1 MNKRTTAVM
10 ALGLSAVM
18 FASAG
23 AVADLPATP
32 TRTKGQSVYV
42 GNTRVYPTGYN
53 IADNNYFKLRDLGK
67 LAGFG
72 VDWDETTRSVLIST
86 ERTTPDLSNMVDMA
100 LTGSTAKLSPQTFK
114 VDGEQVAIKSYLIRG
129 NNYVKLRDIAKEVHF
144 GVDFDLTT
152 KKVTIDPDGVY
163 IDDDDVPITPDNPS
177 KPTTP
182 TQPSNPTTPSTPAT
196 GSAIIKW
203 NSTMSDFSEAMINC
217 NWNHDKYLEVAKQ
230 YGSAITGKTNAT
242 TSDVVAALEAMTG
255 APVDAVSMDN
265 KPVNQFWAKELRKA
279 MGENVADNKPTIDT
293 GSSDNGNSSAGTGSN
308 STVVTDAMLRQ
319 WEQEMVERV
328 NEERAKVGAP
338 ALEVDSNLMA
348 FAQYWAEHLTIEFKH
363 SNIDAVKDY
372 ANSSGLTYNDFRG
385 GENITGAGY
394 AYGQGYGMVTLAMNA
409 FMNSEGHRQT
419 ILNTEYSRVGVGF
432 AIANDGNVYCC
443 QRFGL

>member
-1 MNKRTTAVM
+1 MKKRATAVM

-32 TRTKGQSVYV
+32 TRTRGQSVYV

-144 GVDFDLTT
+144 GVEFDLAT

-177 KPTTP
+177 EPTTP

-196 GSAIIKW
+196 GSAITKW
-203 NSTMSDFSEAMINC
+203 NSTMSDFNEAMINC
-217 NWNHDKYLEVAKQ
+217 NWNHDKYLEVAKK
-230 YGSAITGKTNAT
+230 YGTAITGKTNAT
-242 TSDVVAALEAMTG
+242 IADVIAALEAMTG
-255 APVDAVSMDN
+255 APVEAVSMDN
-265 KPVNQFWAKELRKA
+265 KPVNIFWSKELRKA
-279 MGENVADNKPTIDT
+279 MGETVKDDNNISGNTN
-293 GSSDNGNSSAGTGSN
+293 NGNNSNISNGSQT
-308 STVVTDAMLRQ
+308 TVTEATLRQ

-338 ALEVDSNLMA
+338 ALEVDDNLMA
-348 FAQYWAEHLTIEFKH
+348 FAQYWAEHLT
-363 SNIDAVKDY
+363 
-372 ANSSGLTYNDFRG
+372 TDFRHSAWSEIEAFANDKG
-385 GENITGAGY
+385 INSNRLDGSENITGAGY

-409 FMNSEGHRQT
+409 FMNSDGHRRT
-419 ILNTEYSRVGVGF
+419 LLSTEYSRVGIGF

-443 QRFGL
+443 QSYGF

>member
-1 MNKRTTAVM
+1 MKKRATAVM

-32 TRTKGQSVYV
+32 TRTRGQSVYV

-144 GVDFDLTT
+144 GVEFDLAT

-177 KPTTP
+177 EPTTP

-196 GSAIIKW
+196 GSAITKW
-203 NSTMSDFSEAMINC
+203 NSTMSDFNEAMINC
-217 NWNHDKYLEVAKQ
+217 NWNHDKYLEVAKK
-230 YGSAITGKTNAT
+230 YGTAITGKTNAT
-242 TSDVVAALEAMTG
+242 IADVIAALEAMTG
-255 APVDAVSMDN
+255 APVEAVSMDN
-265 KPVNQFWAKELRKA
+265 KPVDIFWSKELRKA
-279 MGENVADNKPTIDT
+279 MGETVKDDNNISGNTN
-293 GSSDNGNSSAGTGSN
+293 NGNNSNISNGSQT
-308 STVVTDAMLRQ
+308 TVTEATLRQ

-338 ALEVDSNLMA
+338 ALEVDDNLMA
-348 FAQYWAEHLTIEFKH
+348 FAQYWAEHLT
-363 SNIDAVKDY
+363 
-372 ANSSGLTYNDFRG
+372 TDFRHSAWSEIEAFANDKG
-385 GENITGAGY
+385 INSNRLDGSENITGAGY

-409 FMNSEGHRQT
+409 FMNSDGHRRT
-419 ILNTEYSRVGVGF
+419 LLSTEYSRVGIGF

-443 QRFGL
+443 QSYGF

>member
-144 GVDFDLTT
+144 GVDFELAT

-163 IDDDDVPITPDNPS
+163 IDDENIPITPDKPS
-177 KPTTP
+177 EP
-182 TQPSNPTTPSTPAT
+182 TQPSSPTTSNTPAT
-196 GSAIIKW
+196 GSAITKW
-203 NSTMSDFSEAMINC
+203 NSTMNDFSEAMINC
-217 NWNHDKYLEVAKQ
+217 NWNHDKYLQVAKE
-230 YGSAITGKTNAT
+230 YGPTITGKTDAT
-242 TSDVVAALEAMTG
+242 TADVIAALEAMTG
-255 APVDAVSMDN
+255 APVDAVSMDD
-265 KPVNQFWAKELRKA
+265 KPVNQFWSKELRKA
-279 MGENVADNKPTIDT
+279 MGETVKDDT
-293 GSSDNGNSSAGTGSN
+293 NNNNAGNA
-308 STVVTDAMLRQ
+308 TVSEATLRQ
-319 WEQEMVERV
+319 WEQEMIELV
-328 NEERAKVGAP
+328 NNERAKVGAP
-338 ALEVDSNLMA
+338 ALKVDDTLMSYS
-348 FAQYWAEHLTIEFKH
+348 QYWAVHLT
-363 SNIDAVKDY
+363 
-372 ANSSGLTYNDFRG
+372 TDFRHSTLDDIRNYATTMHVSSDLIEG
-385 GENITGAGY
+385 RENITTAGN
-394 AYGQGYGMVTLAMNA
+394 VTTVESPCTRAMNN
-409 FMNSEGHRQT
+409 FMNSEGHRNT
-419 ILNTEYSRVGVGF
+419 LLSTEYTRVGVGF
-432 AIANDGNVYCC
+432 ATNSTGRVFCC
-443 QRFGL
+443 QNFSR

>member
-1 MNKRTTAVM
+1 MKKIIATSLCAAMIATSLPV
-10 ALGLSAVM
+10 
-18 FASAG
+18 AG
-23 AVADLPATP
+23 AASTVPATP

-42 GNTRVYPTGYN
+42 DTTRVYPTGYN
-53 IADNNYFKLRDLGK
+53 IADNNYFKLRDVGQLV
-67 LAGFG
+67 GFG
-72 VDWDETTRSVLIST
+72 VDWDESTRTVVITSD
-86 ERTTPDLSNMVDMA
+86 RTTPVLTGLLDMA
-100 LTGSTAKLSPQTFK
+100 QTGSTAKLSPQRIT
-114 VDGEQVAIKSYLIRG
+114 VDGEEVSLNSYLIRG
-129 NNYVKLRDIAKEVHF
+129 NNYVKLRDIAKEIHF
-144 GVDFDLTT
+144 GVEYDMAS

-163 IDDDDVPITPDNPS
+163 IDDADIPITPDEPTA
-177 KPTTP
+177 PTTP
-182 TQPSNPTTPSTPAT
+182 TKPSTPSTPTTPSTGT
-196 GSAIIKW
+196 AITKW
-203 NSTMSDFSEAMINC
+203 NNTMNDFSEAMIGC
-217 NWNHDKYLEVAKQ
+217 NWDYSKYLEVAKK
-230 YGSAITGKTNAT
+230 YGPTITGKTNAT
-242 TSDVVAALEAMTG
+242 TADVVAVLEAMTG
-255 APVDAVSMDN
+255 APVDAVSMDD

-279 MGENVADNKPTIDT
+279 MGETVKDDNNN
-293 GSSDNGNSSAGTGSN
+293 SGNSSEDTGN
-308 STVVTDAMLRQ
+308 TNRPSTVTEATLRQ

-443 QRFGL
+443 QRFGR

>member
-1 MNKRTTAVM
+1 MKKIIATSLCAAMIATSLPV
-10 ALGLSAVM
+10 
-18 FASAG
+18 AG
-23 AVADLPATP
+23 AASTVPATP

-42 GNTRVYPTGYN
+42 DATRVYPTGYN
-53 IADNNYFKLRDLGK
+53 IKDNNYFKLRDIGQLV
-67 LAGFG
+67 GFG
-72 VDWDETTRSVLIST
+72 VEWDEATRTVVITSD
-86 ERTTPDLSNMVDMA
+86 RTTPVLTGLLDMA
-100 LTGSTAKLSPQTFK
+100 QTGSTAKLSPQRIT
-114 VDGEQVAIKSYLIRG
+114 VDGEEVSLTSYLIRG
-129 NNYVKLRDIAKEVHF
+129 NNYIKLRDIAKEIHF
-144 GVDFDLTT
+144 GVEYDMAS

-163 IDDDDVPITPDNPS
+163 IDDADIPITPDEPTA
-177 KPTTP
+177 PTTP
-182 TQPSNPTTPSTPAT
+182 TKPSTPSTPTTPSTST
-196 GSAIIKW
+196 AITKW
-203 NSTMSDFSEAMINC
+203 NNTMNDFSEAMIGC
-217 NWNHDKYLEVAKQ
+217 NWNQSKYLEVAKK
-230 YGSAITGKTNAT
+230 YGPTITGKTNAT
-242 TSDVVAALEAMTG
+242 TADVVAVLEAMTG
-255 APVDAVSMDN
+255 APVDAVSMDD

-279 MGENVADNKPTIDT
+279 MGETVKDDHNN
-293 GSSDNGNSSAGTGSN
+293 SSNGNEDMGNTN
-308 STVVTDAMLRQ
+308 RPSTVTEATLRQ

-443 QRFGL
+443 QRFGR

>member
-1 MNKRTTAVM
+1 MKKRATAVM

-32 TRTKGQSVYV
+32 TRTRGQSVYV

-144 GVDFDLTT
+144 GVEFDLAT
-152 KKVTIDPDGVY
+152 KKETIDPDGVY

-177 KPTTP
+177 EPTTP

-196 GSAIIKW
+196 GSAITKW
-203 NSTMSDFSEAMINC
+203 NSTMSDFNEAMINC
-217 NWNHDKYLEVAKQ
+217 NWNHDKYLEVAKK
-230 YGSAITGKTNAT
+230 YGTAITGKTNAT
-242 TSDVVAALEAMTG
+242 IADVIAALEAMTG
-255 APVDAVSMDN
+255 APVEAVSMDN
-265 KPVNQFWAKELRKA
+265 KPVNIFWSKELRKA
-279 MGENVADNKPTIDT
+279 MGETVKDDNNISGNTN
-293 GSSDNGNSSAGTGSN
+293 NGNNSNISNGSQT
-308 STVVTDAMLRQ
+308 TVTEATLRQ

-338 ALEVDSNLMA
+338 ALEVDDNLMA
-348 FAQYWAEHLTIEFKH
+348 FAQYWAEHLT
-363 SNIDAVKDY
+363 
-372 ANSSGLTYNDFRG
+372 TDFRHSAWSEIEAFANDKG
-385 GENITGAGY
+385 INSNRLDGSENITGAGY

-409 FMNSEGHRQT
+409 FMNSDGHRRT
-419 ILNTEYSRVGVGF
+419 LLSTEYSRVGIGF

-443 QRFGL
+443 QSYGF

>member
-1 MNKRTTAVM
+1 MKKRATAVM
-10 ALGLSAVM
+10 AFGLSAVM

-129 NNYVKLRDIAKEVHF
+129 NNYVKLRDIAKEIHF
-144 GVDFDLTT
+144 GVEYDMAS

-163 IDDDDVPITPDNPS
+163 IDDDDVPITPNQ
-177 KPTTP
+177 PTTP
-182 TQPSNPTTPSTPAT
+182 TTPTKPTTPSTPT
-196 GSAIIKW
+196 TPSAGTAITKW
-203 NSTMSDFSEAMINC
+203 NNTMNDFNESMIGC
-217 NWNHDKYLEVAKQ
+217 NWDYSKYLEVAKK
-230 YGSAITGKTNAT
+230 YGPSITGKTDAT
-242 TSDVVAALEAMTG
+242 TADVIAALEAMTG

-265 KPVNQFWAKELRKA
+265 KPVNIFWSKELRKA
-279 MGENVADNKPTIDT
+279 MGETVKDDT
-293 GSSDNGNSSAGTGSN
+293 NNNNGSN
-308 STVVTDAMLRQ
+308 DSTGNTTVSEATLRQ

-328 NEERAKVGAP
+328 NAERAKVGAP
-338 ALEVDSNLMA
+338 ALEVDDNLMA
-348 FAQYWAEHLTIEFKH
+348 FAQYWATRMTDNQRH
-363 SNIDAVKDY
+363 SDIDDLKSFATSNNINVDII
-372 ANSSGLTYNDFRG
+372 RG
-385 GENITGAGY
+385 GENIVWGGNSLTAES
-394 AYGQGYGMVTLAMNA
+394 ATNCMTSLL
-409 FMNSEGHRQT
+409 NSEGHRAT
-419 ILNTEYSRVGVGF
+419 MLKPDYTRIGVGF
-432 AIANDGNVYCC
+432 ASDNNGRLYCC
-443 QRFGL
+443 QRFGR

>member
-1 MNKRTTAVM
+1 MKKIIATSLCAAMIATSLPV
-10 ALGLSAVM
+10 
-18 FASAG
+18 AG
-23 AVADLPATP
+23 AASTVPATP

-42 GNTRVYPTGYN
+42 DATRVYPTGYN
-53 IADNNYFKLRDLGK
+53 IKDNNYFKLRDIGQLV
-67 LAGFG
+67 GFG
-72 VDWDETTRSVLIST
+72 VEWDEATRTVVITSD
-86 ERTTPDLSNMVDMA
+86 RTTPVLTGLLDMA
-100 LTGSTAKLSPQTFK
+100 QTGSTAKLSPQRIT
-114 VDGEQVAIKSYLIRG
+114 VDGEEVSLTSYLIRG
-129 NNYVKLRDIAKEVHF
+129 NNYIKLRDIAKEIHF
-144 GVDFDLTT
+144 GVEYDMAS

-163 IDDDDVPITPDNPS
+163 IDDADIPITPDEPTA
-177 KPTTP
+177 PTTP
-182 TQPSNPTTPSTPAT
+182 TKPSPPSTPTTPSTST
-196 GSAIIKW
+196 AITKW
-203 NSTMSDFSEAMINC
+203 NNTMNDFSEAMIGC
-217 NWNHDKYLEVAKQ
+217 NWNQSKYLEVAKK
-230 YGSAITGKTNAT
+230 YGPTITGKTNAT
-242 TSDVVAALEAMTG
+242 TADVVAVLEAMTG
-255 APVDAVSMDN
+255 APVDAVSMDD

-279 MGENVADNKPTIDT
+279 MGETVKDDHNN
-293 GSSDNGNSSAGTGSN
+293 SSNGNEDMGNTN
-308 STVVTDAMLRQ
+308 RPSTVTEATLRQ

-443 QRFGL
+443 QRFGR

>member
-114 VDGEQVAIKSYLIRG
+114 VDGEQVAIKSYLIHG

-144 GVDFDLTT
+144 GVDFELAT

-163 IDDDDVPITPDNPS
+163 IDDENIPITPDKPS
-177 KPTTP
+177 EP
-182 TQPSNPTTPSTPAT
+182 TQPSSPTTPNTPAT
-196 GSAIIKW
+196 GSAITKW
-203 NSTMSDFSEAMINC
+203 NSTMSDFNEAMINC
-217 NWNHDKYLEVAKQ
+217 NWNHDKYLQVAKE
-230 YGSAITGKTNAT
+230 YGPTITGKTNAT
-242 TSDVVAALEAMTG
+242 TADVVAVLEAMTG
-255 APVDAVSMDN
+255 APVDAVSMDD

-279 MGENVADNKPTIDT
+279 MGETVEDDN
-293 GSSDNGNSSAGTGSN
+293 NSSNDN
-308 STVVTDAMLRQ
+308 STTVSEATLRQ
-319 WEQEMVERV
+319 WEQEMVELI

-338 ALEVDSNLMA
+338 ALTVDTHEMQ
-348 FAQYWAEHLTIEFKH
+348 FAQYWAKHLTTEFKH
-363 SNIDAVKDY
+363 SNIDEKREFCASIGISYSDIE
-372 ANSSGLTYNDFRG
+372 G
-385 GENITGAGY
+385 GENITTADSIKD
-394 AYGQGYGMVTLAMNA
+394 ATIKKPSIRAMEL
-409 FMNSEGHRQT
+409 FMASEGHR
-419 ILNTEYSRVGVGF
+419 NTLLDKEYTRVGVGF
-432 AIANDGNVYCC
+432 AVGPTGRVYCC

>member
-1 MNKRTTAVM
+1 MKKRATAVM

-18 FASAG
+18 LASAG

-144 GVDFDLTT
+144 GVDFDLAT

-163 IDDDDVPITPDNPS
+163 IDDENIPITPDKPS
-177 KPTTP
+177 EP
-182 TQPSNPTTPSTPAT
+182 TQPSSPTTPSTPAT
-196 GSAIIKW
+196 GSAITKW
-203 NSTMSDFSEAMINC
+203 NSTMSDFNEAMINC

-230 YGSAITGKTNAT
+230 YGPTITGKTNAT
-242 TSDVVAALEAMTG
+242 TADVIAALEAMTG
-255 APVDAVSMDN
+255 APVDAVSMDD

-279 MGENVADNKPTIDT
+279 MGETVKDDN
-293 GSSDNGNSSAGTGSN
+293 NSSNNNTT
-308 STVVTDAMLRQ
+308 TVSEATLRQ
-319 WEQEMVERV
+319 WEQEMVELV

-338 ALEVDSNLMA
+338 ALATDKNRMG
-348 FAQYWAEHLTIEFKH
+348 FAQYWANHLTTEFRH
-363 SNIDAVKDY
+363 
-372 ANSSGLTYNDFRG
+372 ANSDDKLQFALEISVSYEDVESN
-385 GENITGAGY
+385 ENITTVDTI
-394 AYGQGYGMVTLAMNA
+394 QTITKSPSMRAMEL
-409 FMNSEGHRQT
+409 FMNSEGHRANM
-419 ILNTEYSRVGVGF
+419 LNEEYAHIGVGF
-432 AIANDGNVYCC
+432 AVGPTGRIYCC
-443 QRFGL
+443 QELAR

>member
-1 MNKRTTAVM
+1 MKNRATAVM

-32 TRTKGQSVYV
+32 TRTRGQSVYV

-144 GVDFDLTT
+144 GVEFDLAT

-177 KPTTP
+177 EPTTP

-196 GSAIIKW
+196 GSAITKW
-203 NSTMSDFSEAMINC
+203 NSTMSDFNEAMINC
-217 NWNHDKYLEVAKQ
+217 NWNHDKYLEVAKK
-230 YGSAITGKTNAT
+230 YGTAITGKTNAT
-242 TSDVVAALEAMTG
+242 IADVIAALEAMTG
-255 APVDAVSMDN
+255 APVEAVSMDN
-265 KPVNQFWAKELRKA
+265 KPVNIFWSKELRKA
-279 MGENVADNKPTIDT
+279 MGETVKDDNNISGNTN
-293 GSSDNGNSSAGTGSN
+293 NGNNSNISNGSQT
-308 STVVTDAMLRQ
+308 TVTEATLRQ

-338 ALEVDSNLMA
+338 ALEVDDNLMA
-348 FAQYWAEHLTIEFKH
+348 FAQYWAEHLT
-363 SNIDAVKDY
+363 
-372 ANSSGLTYNDFRG
+372 TDFRHSAWSEIEAFANDKG
-385 GENITGAGY
+385 INSNRLDGSENITGAGY

-409 FMNSEGHRQT
+409 FMNSDGHRRT
-419 ILNTEYSRVGVGF
+419 LLSTEYSRVGIGF

-443 QRFGL
+443 QSYGF

>member
-1 MNKRTTAVM
+1 MKKRATAVM

-72 VDWDETTRSVLIST
+72 VDWDETTCSVLIST

-129 NNYVKLRDIAKEVHF
+129 NNYVKLRDIAKKVHF
-144 GVDFDLTT
+144 GVDFELAT

-163 IDDDDVPITPDNPS
+163 IDDENIPITPDKPS
-177 KPTTP
+177 EP
-182 TQPSNPTTPSTPAT
+182 TQPSSPTTPNTPAT
-196 GSAIIKW
+196 GSAITKW
-203 NSTMSDFSEAMINC
+203 NSTMSDFNEAMINC

-230 YGSAITGKTNAT
+230 YGPTITGKTNAT
-242 TSDVVAALEAMTG
+242 TADVVAVLEAMTG
-255 APVDAVSMDN
+255 APVEAVSMDN
-265 KPVNQFWAKELRKA
+265 KPVNIFWSKELRKA
-279 MGENVADNKPTIDT
+279 MGETVKDDT
-293 GSSDNGNSSAGTGSN
+293 NNNNGSN
-308 STVVTDAMLRQ
+308 DSTGNTTVSEATLRQ

-328 NEERAKVGAP
+328 NAERAKVGAP
-338 ALEVDSNLMA
+338 ALEVDDNLMA
-348 FAQYWAEHLTIEFKH
+348 FAQYWATRMTDNQRH
-363 SNIDAVKDY
+363 SDIDDLKSFATSNNINVDII
-372 ANSSGLTYNDFRG
+372 RG
-385 GENITGAGY
+385 GENIVWGGNSLTAES
-394 AYGQGYGMVTLAMNA
+394 ATNCMTSLL
-409 FMNSEGHRQT
+409 NSEGHRAT
-419 ILNTEYSRVGVGF
+419 MLKPDYTRIGVGF
-432 AIANDGNVYCC
+432 ASDNNGRLYCC
-443 QRFGL
+443 QRFGR

>member
-1 MNKRTTAVM
+1 M

-32 TRTKGQSVYV
+32 TRTRGQSVYV

-144 GVDFDLTT
+144 GVEFDLAT

-177 KPTTP
+177 EPTTP

-196 GSAIIKW
+196 GSAITKW
-203 NSTMSDFSEAMINC
+203 NSTMSDFNEAMINC
-217 NWNHDKYLEVAKQ
+217 NWNHDKYLEVAKK
-230 YGSAITGKTNAT
+230 YGTAITGKTNAT
-242 TSDVVAALEAMTG
+242 IADVIAALEAMTG
-255 APVDAVSMDN
+255 APVEAVSMDN
-265 KPVNQFWAKELRKA
+265 KPVNIFWSKELRKA
-279 MGENVADNKPTIDT
+279 MGETVKDDNNISGNTN
-293 GSSDNGNSSAGTGSN
+293 NGNNSNISNGSQT
-308 STVVTDAMLRQ
+308 TVTEATLRQ

-338 ALEVDSNLMA
+338 ALEVDDNLMA
-348 FAQYWAEHLTIEFKH
+348 FAQYWAEHLT
-363 SNIDAVKDY
+363 
-372 ANSSGLTYNDFRG
+372 TDFRHSAWSEIEAFANDKG
-385 GENITGAGY
+385 INSNRLDGSENITGAGY

-409 FMNSEGHRQT
+409 FMNSDGHRRT
-419 ILNTEYSRVGVGF
+419 LLSTEYSRVGIGF

-443 QRFGL
+443 QSYGF

>member
-144 GVDFDLTT
+144 GVDFELAT

-163 IDDDDVPITPDNPS
+163 IDDENIPITPDKPS
-177 KPTTP
+177 EP
-182 TQPSNPTTPSTPAT
+182 TQPSSPTTPNTPAT
-196 GSAIIKW
+196 GSAITKW
-203 NSTMSDFSEAMINC
+203 NSTMSDFNEAMINC

-230 YGSAITGKTNAT
+230 YGPTITGKANAT
-242 TSDVVAALEAMTG
+242 TADVIAALETMTG
-255 APVDAVSMDN
+255 APVDAVSMDD
-265 KPVNQFWAKELRKA
+265 KPVSLFWAKELRKA
-279 MGENVADNKPTIDT
+279 MGETVKDD
-293 GSSDNGNSSAGTGSN
+293 SNSSNAGNT
-308 STVVTDAMLRQ
+308 TVSDETLRQ
-319 WEQEMVERV
+319 WEQEMITLI

-338 ALEVDSNLMA
+338 ALIQDENLMRW
-348 FAQYWAEHLTIEFKH
+348 AQYWANQLTIEFRH
-363 SNIDAVKDY
+363 SEWSDNTAYAQQCGITTNLID
-372 ANSSGLTYNDFRG
+372 SH
-385 GENITGAGY
+385 ENITTADSIQTI
-394 AYGQGYGMVTLAMNA
+394 AQSPSVRAMEL
-409 FMNSEGHRQT
+409 FMNSEGHRYA
-419 ILNTEYSRVGVGF
+419 ILNKEYKYVGVGF
-432 AIANDGNVYCC
+432 AVGPTGRIYCA
-443 QRFGL
+443 QEFM

>member
-114 VDGEQVAIKSYLIRG
+114 VEGEQVAIKSYLIRG

-144 GVDFDLTT
+144 GVDFELAT

-163 IDDDDVPITPDNPS
+163 IDDENIPITPDKPS
-177 KPTTP
+177 EP
-182 TQPSNPTTPSTPAT
+182 TQPSSPTTPNTPAT
-196 GSAIIKW
+196 GSAITKW
-203 NSTMSDFSEAMINC
+203 NSTMSDFNEAMINC

-230 YGSAITGKTNAT
+230 YGPTITGKANAT
-242 TSDVVAALEAMTG
+242 TADVIAALETMTG
-255 APVDAVSMDN
+255 APVDAVSMDD
-265 KPVNQFWAKELRKA
+265 KPVSQFWAKELRKA
-279 MGENVADNKPTIDT
+279 TGENVKDDN
-293 GSSDNGNSSAGTGSN
+293 NSSNNNNT
-308 STVVTDAMLRQ
+308 TVSEATLRQ
-319 WEQEMVERV
+319 WEQEMIELI

-338 ALEVDSNLMA
+338 ALEVDDNLMA
-348 FAQYWAEHLTIEFKH
+348 FAQYWAKHLTM
-363 SNIDAVKDY
+363 NADDID
-372 ANSSGLTYNDFRG
+372 G
-385 GENITGAGY
+385 GENITTADNIQS
-394 AYGQGYGMVTLAMNA
+394 ANIKSPAIRAMEL
-409 FMNSEGHRQT
+409 FMNSEGHR
-419 ILNTEYSRVGVGF
+419 NTLLRTDYTRIGVGF
-432 AIANDGNVYCC
+432 SVGPTGRVYCD
-443 QRFGL
+443 QSFGR

>member
-1 MNKRTTAVM
+1 MKKRTTAVM

-144 GVDFDLTT
+144 GVDFDLAT

-163 IDDDDVPITPDNPS
+163 NDDADIPITPDE
-177 KPTTP
+177 PTTP
-182 TQPSNPTTPSTPAT
+182 TAPTKPTTPSTPT
-196 GSAIIKW
+196 TPSAGTAITKW
-203 NSTMSDFSEAMINC
+203 NGIMNDFNESMIGC
-217 NWNHDKYLEVAKQ
+217 NWDYSKYLEVAKK
-230 YGSAITGKTNAT
+230 YGPTITGKTDAT
-242 TSDVVAALEAMTG
+242 TADVIAALEAMTG
-255 APVDAVSMDN
+255 APVDAVSMDD
-265 KPVNQFWAKELRKA
+265 KPVSRFWAKELRKA
-279 MGENVADNKPTIDT
+279 MGETVKDDN
-293 GSSDNGNSSAGTGSN
+293 NSSNTGN
-308 STVVTDAMLRQ
+308 TTVSDATLRQ
-319 WEQEMVERV
+319 WEQEMIEKI

-338 ALEVDSNLMA
+338 ALEVDDNLMS
-348 FAQYWAEHLTIEFKH
+348 FAQYWAEHLTTEFRH
-363 SNIDAVKDY
+363 SSMDDIRDY
-372 ANSSGLTYNDFRG
+372 AAAINVSADTIEGN
-385 GENITGAGY
+385 ENITTAGN
-394 AYGQGYGMVTLAMNA
+394 VTTVENPCIRAMNN
-409 FMNSEGHRQT
+409 FMNSEGHRYT
-419 ILNTEYSRVGVGF
+419 LLSTEYTRIGVGF
-432 AIANDGNVYCC
+432 AVGSSGKVYCC

>member
-1 MNKRTTAVM
+1 MKKRATAVM

-32 TRTKGQSVYV
+32 TRTRGQSVYV

-144 GVDFDLTT
+144 GVEFDLAT

-177 KPTTP
+177 EPTTP

-196 GSAIIKW
+196 GSAITKW
-203 NSTMSDFSEAMINC
+203 NSTMSDFNEAMINC
-217 NWNHDKYLEVAKQ
+217 NWNHDKYLEVAKK
-230 YGSAITGKTNAT
+230 YGTAITGKTNAT
-242 TSDVVAALEAMTG
+242 IADVIAALEAMTG
-255 APVDAVSMDN
+255 APVEAVSMDN
-265 KPVNQFWAKELRKA
+265 KPVNIFWSKELRKA
-279 MGENVADNKPTIDT
+279 MGETVKDDNNISGNTN
-293 GSSDNGNSSAGTGSN
+293 NGNNSNISNGSQT
-308 STVVTDAMLRQ
+308 TVTEATLRQ

-338 ALEVDSNLMA
+338 ALEVDDNLMA
-348 FAQYWAEHLTIEFKH
+348 FAQYWAEHLT
-363 SNIDAVKDY
+363 
-372 ANSSGLTYNDFRG
+372 TDFRHSAWSEIEAFANDKG
-385 GENITGAGY
+385 INSNRLDGSENITGAGY
-394 AYGQGYGMVTLAMNA
+394 AYGQGYGMVTLSMNA
-409 FMNSEGHRQT
+409 FMNSDGHRRT
-419 ILNTEYSRVGVGF
+419 LLSTEYSRVGIGF

-443 QRFGL
+443 QSYGF

>member
-144 GVDFDLTT
+144 GVDFELAT

-163 IDDDDVPITPDNPS
+163 IDDDDIPITPDE
-177 KPTTP
+177 PTTP
-182 TQPSNPTTPSTPAT
+182 TTPTRPTTPSTLTTP
-196 GSAIIKW
+196 SAGTAITKW
-203 NSTMSDFSEAMINC
+203 NNTMDDFNESMIGC
-217 NWNHDKYLEVAKQ
+217 NWDYSKYLEVAKK
-230 YGSAITGKTNAT
+230 YGPTITGKTDAT
-242 TSDVVAALEAMTG
+242 TADVIAALEVMAG
-255 APVDAVSMDN
+255 APVDAVSMDD
-265 KPVNQFWAKELRKA
+265 KPVSRFWAKELRKA
-279 MGENVADNKPTIDT
+279 MGETVNDDN
-293 GSSDNGNSSAGTGSN
+293 NGSN
-308 STVVTDAMLRQ
+308 SSTTVSEATLRQ
-319 WEQEMVERV
+319 WEQEMITLI

-338 ALEVDSNLMA
+338 TLKVDDTLMSYS
-348 FAQYWAEHLTIEFKH
+348 QYWAVHLT
-363 SNIDAVKDY
+363 
-372 ANSSGLTYNDFRG
+372 TDFRHSTLDDIRNYATTMHVSSDLIEG
-385 GENITGAGY
+385 RENITTAGN
-394 AYGQGYGMVTLAMNA
+394 VTTVKSPCTRAMNN
-409 FMNSEGHRQT
+409 FMNSEGHRNT
-419 ILNTEYSRVGVGF
+419 LLSTEYTRVGVGF
-432 AIANDGNVYCC
+432 ATNSTGRVFCC
-443 QRFGL
+443 QNFSR

>member
-144 GVDFDLTT
+144 GVDFELAT

-163 IDDDDVPITPDNPS
+163 IDDENIPITPDKPS
-177 KPTTP
+177 EP
-182 TQPSNPTTPSTPAT
+182 TQPSSPTTPNTPAT
-196 GSAIIKW
+196 GSAITKW
-203 NSTMSDFSEAMINC
+203 NSTMSDFNEAMINC

-230 YGSAITGKTNAT
+230 YGPTITGKANAT
-242 TSDVVAALEAMTG
+242 TADVIAALETMTG
-255 APVDAVSMDN
+255 APVDAVSMDD
-265 KPVNQFWAKELRKA
+265 KPVSQFWAKELRKA
-279 MGENVADNKPTIDT
+279 TGENVKDDN
-293 GSSDNGNSSAGTGSN
+293 NSSNNNNT
-308 STVVTDAMLRQ
+308 TVSEATLRQ
-319 WEQEMVERV
+319 WEQEMIEQI
-328 NEERAKVGAP
+328 NEERTKVGAP
-338 ALEVDSNLMA
+338 VLNIDNNLMA
-348 FAQYWAEHLTIEFKH
+348 FAQYWANHLTTDFRH
-363 SNIDAVKDY
+363 SDIDDLRAY
-372 ANSSGLTYNDFRG
+372 ANATGIAVDDIRSNG
-385 GENITGAGY
+385 NITTADTV
-394 AYGQGYGMVTLAMNA
+394 QTITKSPSVRAMEL
-409 FMNSEGHRQT
+409 FMNSEGHRYT
-419 ILNTEYSRVGVGF
+419 LLNAEYTRVGVGF
-432 AIANDGNVYCC
+432 VVGSTGTIYCC
-443 QRFGL
+443 QRFDY

>member
-1 MNKRTTAVM
+1 MKKRATAVM

-32 TRTKGQSVYV
+32 TRTRGQSVYV

-144 GVDFDLTT
+144 GVEFDLAT

-177 KPTTP
+177 EPTTP

-196 GSAIIKW
+196 GSAITKW
-203 NSTMSDFSEAMINC
+203 NSTMSDFNEAMINC
-217 NWNHDKYLEVAKQ
+217 NWNHDKYLEVAKK
-230 YGSAITGKTNAT
+230 YGTAITGKTNAT
-242 TSDVVAALEAMTG
+242 IADVIAALEAMTG
-255 APVDAVSMDN
+255 APVEAVSMDN
-265 KPVNQFWAKELRKA
+265 KPVNIFWSKELRKA
-279 MGENVADNKPTIDT
+279 MGETVKDDNNISGNTN
-293 GSSDNGNSSAGTGSN
+293 NGNNSNISNGSQT
-308 STVVTDAMLRQ
+308 TVTEATLRQ

-338 ALEVDSNLMA
+338 ALEVDDNLMA
-348 FAQYWAEHLTIEFKH
+348 FAQYWAEHLT
-363 SNIDAVKDY
+363 
-372 ANSSGLTYNDFRG
+372 TDFRHSAWSEIEACANDKG
-385 GENITGAGY
+385 INSNRLDGSENITGAGY

-409 FMNSEGHRQT
+409 FMNSDGHRRT
-419 ILNTEYSRVGVGF
+419 LLSTEYSRVGIGF

-443 QRFGL
+443 QSYGF

>member
-1 MNKRTTAVM
+1 MKKRATAVM

-32 TRTKGQSVYV
+32 TRTRGQSVYV

-144 GVDFDLTT
+144 GVEFDLAT

-177 KPTTP
+177 EPTTP
-182 TQPSNPTTPSTPAT
+182 TQPSNPATPSTPAT
-196 GSAIIKW
+196 GSAITKW
-203 NSTMSDFSEAMINC
+203 NSTMSDFNEAMINC
-217 NWNHDKYLEVAKQ
+217 NWNHDKYLEVAKK
-230 YGSAITGKTNAT
+230 YGTAITGKTNAT
-242 TSDVVAALEAMTG
+242 IADVIAALEAMTG
-255 APVDAVSMDN
+255 APVEAVSMDN
-265 KPVNQFWAKELRKA
+265 KPVNIFWSKELRKA
-279 MGENVADNKPTIDT
+279 MGETVKDDNNISGNTN
-293 GSSDNGNSSAGTGSN
+293 NGNNSNISNGSQT
-308 STVVTDAMLRQ
+308 TVTEATLRQ

-338 ALEVDSNLMA
+338 ALEVDDNLMA
-348 FAQYWAEHLTIEFKH
+348 FAQYWAEHLT
-363 SNIDAVKDY
+363 
-372 ANSSGLTYNDFRG
+372 TDFRHSAWSEIEAFANDKG
-385 GENITGAGY
+385 INSNRLDGSENITGAGY

-409 FMNSEGHRQT
+409 FMNSDGHRRT
-419 ILNTEYSRVGVGF
+419 LLSTEYSRVGIGF

-443 QRFGL
+443 QSYGF